1 MRVKF
6 WGTRGSIPT
15 PGRATEKYGGNTACV
30 EISQDGDR
38 LILDAGTGIREL
50 GLHMLEQEPRPTSM
64 LFSHVHWDHIQ
75 GLPFFTP
82 LFSPAHHF
90 FIFAPSK
97 FKGSLR
103 KVLYKQME
111 PDVFPVD
118 FGNLAARIEFE
129 TLAARG
135 TPAGP
140 FTIDAFPLSH
150 PGGAWAYR
158 VRGASQQVIYAT
170 DNEFDPEADPQAYA
184 ELVDQVRGADLLI
197 ADGQY
202 TLAEYPGKR
211 GWGHGVLEYVTRLAK
226 DADVQRLA
234 ITHHDPMRDD
244 NALTAL
250 ERQIRKALPDRQVFF
265 ARDGLAVEV

>member
-6 WGTRGSIPT
+6 WGTRGSVPT

-50 GLHMLEQEPRPTSM
+50 GLQMLEQEPRPTSM

-103 KVLYKQME
+103 KVLYKQMA

-129 TLAARG
+129 TLASRG

-140 FTIDAFPLSH
+140 FTIDAFPLTH
-150 PGGAWAYR
+150 PGGSWGYR

-211 GWGHGVLEYVTRLAK
+211 GWGHGVLEYVTRLAE
-226 DADVQRLA
+226 DANIQRLA

-250 ERQIRKALPDRQVFF
+250 ERQTRKALPDRQVFF